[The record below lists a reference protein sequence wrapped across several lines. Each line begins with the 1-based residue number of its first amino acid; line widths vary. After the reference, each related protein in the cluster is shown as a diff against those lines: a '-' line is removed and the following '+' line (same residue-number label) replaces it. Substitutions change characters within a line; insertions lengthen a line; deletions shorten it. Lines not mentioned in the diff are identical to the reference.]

1 VTGLPL
7 SLAPVAVIGA
17 GWAGLSAALRLA
29 EAGEPVVLV
38 EASSSPG
45 GRARSLDLDDARLDN
60 GQHILV
66 GACRQVLAQMRSVGV
81 DPSVVLE
88 SLPFRLSL
96 RSRADTGV
104 RFQLSPA
111 SARPWSLAAGLN
123 RALRE
128 EGLATRLAA
137 VAGAGRML
145 YQPVRH
151 DLSVLAWLQ
160 ARHQPPR
167 LIRHLWEP
175 LCLAVMNAPAAD
187 ASARVFQNVLRQTL
201 RGRTEDARL
210 LIPRRPL
217 GELFPEPAVHR
228 LRQLGA
234 EIRMP
239 ARVTSLQPRTDGG
252 FTLTLRGG
260 EALQASRVVI
270 ATAHR
275 AALRLLPESSRLRHT
290 RQALEALGQRSICTV
305 YLRYREAPTGLPPLT
320 GLLGQHGQWV
330 VPRHCRGAPHWLAVV
345 ISAAEEF
352 PAADAGGRRW
362 RVAEEVAATFPGLGL
377 PERARVVCE
386 TLATLDTRPG
396 IDDRR
401 PPTRSGMPCLYLA
414 GDYCVP
420 GLPSTLEAAV
430 QGGLQAAAALLSDL
444 PQRR

>member
-1 VTGLPL
+1 M
-7 SLAPVAVIGA
+7 APVAVIGA

-29 EAGEPVVLV
+29 EAALPVVLI
-38 EASSSPG
+38 EASASPG
-45 GRARSLDLDDARLDN
+45 GRARSLDLDGARLDN

-66 GACRQVLAQMRSVGV
+66 GACRQVLAQMRSLGV

-88 SLPFRLSL
+88 SLPFGLSL
-96 RSRADTGV
+96 QSRADAGEH
-104 RFQLSPA
+104 FQLSPA
-111 SARPWSLAAGLN
+111 STKPWSLAAALN

-128 EGLATRLAA
+128 DGPATRLAA
-137 VAGAGRML
+137 VAGAARML
-145 YQPVRH
+145 YQPLRH

-167 LIRHLWEP
+167 LIRNLWEP
-175 LCLAVMNAPAAD
+175 LCLAVMNAPAAA

-201 RGRTEDARL
+201 LGRADDARL

-217 GELFPEPAVHR
+217 GELFPEPAIRR
-228 LRQLGA
+228 LRQFGT

-239 ARVTSLQPRTDGG
+239 ARVTGLQPRTDGG

-260 EALQASRVVI
+260 EAITASRVVV
-270 ATAHR
+270 ATPHR
-275 AALRLLPESSRLRHT
+275 AALRLLPDSEPLQDT
-290 RQALEALGQRSICTV
+290 RRALDALGQRSICTV
-305 YLRYREAPTGLPPLT
+305 YLNYGRALHGLRPLT
-320 GLLGQHGQWV
+320 GLLGQHGQWL
-330 VPRHCRGAPHWLAVV
+330 VPRDRSGAPHWLAVV

-352 PAADAGGRRW
+352 PAADAGGRW
-362 RVAEEVAATFPGLGL
+362 RQVAEELAATVPGLGL
-377 PERARVVCE
+377 PERAQVVCE
-386 TLATLDTRPG
+386 TMATFDARPG

-401 PPTRSGMPCLYLA
+401 PQTRSGMPGIYLA

-444 PQRR
+444 RQP